1 MSYLS
6 ELLGE
11 AYKEGMT
18 ADEISEALET
28 KKVGNNESEITRLK
42 NALNKAN
49 SEAAEYKK
57 QIRQNQSEEDRK
69 AAEQKEE
76 YEKIVKENA
85 DLKRSM
91 NISAQKAKL
100 IGLGYEEKL
109 AEETA
114 TAMIDGDVEKIVSNQ
129 GIFLEAVKKNQKVTD
144 MKNTPRPA
152 AGGSDGDNG
161 GAMNYDDL
169 ISKAQAEGNW
179 ANAAYYQ
186 RLKAM
191 NEAES
196 QP

>member
-76 YEKIVKENA
+76 YEKIMKENA

-129 GIFLEAVKKNQKVTD
+129 GIFLEAVKKNQTVTQ

>member
-11 AYKEGMT
+11 AWKEGMT
-18 ADEISEALET
+18 VEEVSAALEA
-28 KKVGNNESEITRLK
+28 KKAGNDAEMTRLK

-76 YEKIVKENA
+76 WDRIVKENT

-91 NISAQKAKL
+91 NISTQKAKL

-129 GIFLEAVKKNQKVTD
+129 GIFLESVKKTQKENL
-144 MKNTPRPA
+144 MKSTPRPA

-161 GAMNYDDL
+161 GAMNYDEM
-169 ISKAQAEGNW
+169 ISKAQSAGNW
-179 ANAAYYQ
+179 GEAAYYQ

-191 NEAES
+191 NEAEA

>member
-6 ELLGE
+6 DLLGE

-18 ADEISEALET
+18 ADEVSEALEA
-28 KKVGNNESEITRLK
+28 KKAGNDAEMTRLK

-76 YEKIVKENA
+76 YEKIMKENA

-91 NISAQKAKL
+91 NISTQKAKL

-144 MKNTPRPA
+144 MKNTPRPT

>member
-6 ELLGE
+6 DLLGE

-76 YEKIVKENA
+76 YEKIMKENA

-129 GIFLEAVKKNQKVTD
+129 GIFLEAVKKNQTVTQ

-191 NEAES
+191 NEAEN

>member
-76 YEKIVKENA
+76 YEKIMKENA

-114 TAMIDGDVEKIVSNQ
+114 TAMIDGDVEKIVFNQ
-129 GIFLEAVKKNQKVTD
+129 GIFLEEVKKNQTVTQ

-161 GAMNYDDL
+161 EAMNYDDL

-191 NEAES
+191 NEAEN